1 MIQNITSKNYACC
14 SFCNSKFYYDENDL
28 IDVDEKHYGFI
39 CPECGNEIIVKERKI
54 CSFPDSF
61 FKFGTKD
68 TRRLT
73 NEEIQKMIDNVRFS
87 LENSEDEYDYSY
99 GATGDTMVFGIK
111 EEGKYFD
118 IYVAKN
124 YWHDCYELEN

>member
-1 MIQNITSKNYACC
+1 MIQNITSKNYVCC
-14 SFCNSKFYYDENDL
+14 SFCNSKFYYDEDDL

-39 CPECGNEIIVKERKI
+39 CPECGNRIKIKERKV

-61 FKFGTKD
+61 LKFDTKD
-68 TRRLT
+68 TKRLT
-73 NEEIQKMIDNVRFS
+73 NEKIQEMIDDVRLS
-87 LENSEDEYDYSY
+87 LENSKDEYDYSY
-99 GATGDTMVFGIK
+99 TGIGDTMVFGIK

-124 YWHDCYELEN
+124 YWYECYDLEN

>member
-1 MIQNITSKNYACC
+1 MIKNITSKNYVCC
-14 SFCNSKFYYDENDL
+14 SFCNSKFYYDEDDL

-39 CPECGNEIIVKERKI
+39 CPECGNEIIIKERKI

-61 FKFGTKD
+61 FKFDTKD
-68 TRRLT
+68 TKRLT
-73 NEEIQKMIDNVRFS
+73 DEKIQEMIDDVRLL
-87 LENSEDEYDYSY
+87 LENSKDEYDYSLA
-99 GATGDTMVFGIK
+99 GTGDTMVFGIK

-124 YWHDCYELEN
+124 YWHECYDLEN

>member
-1 MIQNITSKNYACC
+1 MIQNITSKNYVCC

-28 IDVDEKHYGFI
+28 IDVDEQYYGFV
-39 CPECGNEIIVKERKI
+39 CPVCGNRIKIKERKI

-61 FKFGTKD
+61 FKFDTKD
-68 TRRLT
+68 TKRLT
-73 NEEIQKMIDNVRFS
+73 NEQIQEMIDDVRLL
-87 LENSEDEYDYSY
+87 LENSKDEYDYSY
-99 GATGDTMVFGIK
+99 AATGDTMVFGIK

-124 YWHDCYELEN
+124 YWREYYDLEN

>member
-39 CPECGNEIIVKERKI
+39 CPECGNEIIIKEREI
-54 CSFPDSF
+54 CLFPDSF
-61 FKFGTKD
+61 FKFDNKNTK
-68 TRRLT
+68 RLT
-73 NEEIQKMIDNVRFS
+73 NEEIQEMIDNVRFL
-87 LENSEDEYDYSY
+87 LENSKDEYDYSY
-99 GATGDTMVFGIK
+99 GATCDTMVFGIK

-124 YWHDCYELEN
+124 YWHEYYDLEN

>member
-1 MIQNITSKNYACC
+1 MIQNITSKNYVCC
-14 SFCNSKFYYDENDL
+14 SFCNSKFYYDEDDL

-39 CPECGNEIIVKERKI
+39 CPECGNRIKIKERKI

-61 FKFGTKD
+61 FKFDTKD
-68 TRRLT
+68 TKRLT
-73 NEEIQKMIDNVRFS
+73 NEEIQEMIDDVRFS
-87 LENSEDEYDYSY
+87 LENSKDEYDYY
-99 GATGDTMVFGIK
+99 YAGTGDTIVFGIK

-124 YWHDCYELEN
+124 YWRECYDLEN

>member
-1 MIQNITSKNYACC
+1 MIQNITSKNHVCC
-14 SFCNSKFYYDENDL
+14 SFCNSKFYYDEDDL
-28 IDVDEKHYGFI
+28 IVVDEKHYGFI
-39 CPECGNEIIVKERKI
+39 CPECGNKIKIKERKI

-61 FKFGTKD
+61 FKFDTKD
-68 TRRLT
+68 TKRLT
-73 NEEIQKMIDNVRFS
+73 NEKIQEMIDNVRFL

-99 GATGDTMVFGIK
+99 EATGDTMVFGIK

-124 YWHDCYELEN
+124 YWHEYYDLEN

>member
-1 MIQNITSKNYACC
+1 M
-14 SFCNSKFYYDENDL
+14 DEDDL

-39 CPECGNEIIVKERKI
+39 CPECGNKIIVKERKI

-61 FKFGTKD
+61 FKFDTKD
-68 TRRLT
+68 TKQLTDEKIQEMINDVRL
-73 NEEIQKMIDNVRFS
+73 S
-87 LENSEDEYDYSY
+87 LANSKYDYDYSY
-99 GATGDTMVFGIK
+99 AGTGDTMVFGIK
-111 EEGKYFD
+111 EEKKYFD